1 MKRARSCGNDRDSD
15 DLDEISYNKRIL
27 SDRFCLLKITSGGVE
42 DIGSTEHYTAAPE
55 QNTSFFEGKG
65 RHPSASILH
74 SDEAIFP
81 KFSRGRF
88 KYARKVDFLID
99 EIIRKSRRTF
109 CQSDEREITV
119 PSSIG
124 PQPTT
129 DHALSIYH
137 ESSVVAEAVR
147 NDREK
152 IIQTMATS
160 SQSMERKEKS
170 SFTRK
175 LNSYAG
181 DSSHEDWGI
190 EEIMA
195 DRSKEEGNAEE
206 KMTSSSD
213 EYCVDS
219 EEDLSVEDVDM
230 VESGHSDMEVA
241 TW

>member
-1 MKRARSCGNDRDSD
+1 
-15 DLDEISYNKRIL
+15 LDEISYNKRIL

-42 DIGSTEHYTAAPE
+42 DIGYSANYITSLE
-55 QNTSFFEGKG
+55 NDTSFLEGKG
-65 RHPSASILH
+65 RYPSASNLH
-74 SDEAIFP
+74 SDDEAKFP
-81 KFSRGRF
+81 NFSRGRF
-88 KYARKVDFLID
+88 KYARKVDYLID

-137 ESSVVAEAVR
+137 ESSVVAEALK

-152 IIQTMATS
+152 IIRPKATL
-160 SQSMERKEKS
+160 SQPMEGNGQS

-175 LNSYAG
+175 HNSYAG

-190 EEIMA
+190 EEIIA
-195 DRSKEEGNAEE
+195 DRLKEVGNAEE
-206 KMTSSSD
+206 KMTSFSD
-213 EYCVDS
+213 EFCVDS
-219 EEDLSVEDVDM
+219 EDDLSVEDVEM
-230 VESGHSDMEVA
+230 VDSGHSDMEVA
-241 TW
+241 TQ